1 MSPRGLPRDNRCQR
15 SIQIYYSRLTP
26 FLFYLIVT
34 YANDA
39 PACNYRKLK
48 IDTLEKDAMKTPSN
62 PQEIL
67 ALSRNF
73 MECRLLL
80 TGAEID
86 IFTRLA
92 EPASSMDLAEKQ
104 GWRERPLTVFLDAL
118 TAMGLLVK
126 KDGLYRTDSELLP
139 LLRSDSPRTVL
150 PMIRHAATL
159 WQRWSNLTH
168 IVTETGG
175 VESNGTL
182 FEDPEE
188 KKAFI
193 GAMHVVGSQHA
204 PKIVQAINPG
214 TAQQL
219 IDVGG
224 GSGTYTIAFL
234 EASPEMSATLFD
246 LPDVV
251 SMGRARITN
260 AGLMDRVKI
269 VAGNFYAD
277 DLPAGHDL
285 ALVSAII
292 HMNSLEQNV
301 DLYKKIFD
309 ALVPGGRIVIRDHV
323 MKPDRNTPKSGA
335 LFAVNMLVGTPG
347 GGTYTYDE
355 IKTGLTA
362 AGFEKVTLIQEGEA
376 MMGLVEAFRPL

>member
-1 MSPRGLPRDNRCQR
+1 MN
-15 SIQIYYSRLTP
+15 
-26 FLFYLIVT
+26 
-34 YANDA
+34 
-39 PACNYRKLK
+39 
-48 IDTLEKDAMKTPSN
+48 TPSN

-80 TGAEID
+80 TGAELD

-92 EPASSMDLAEKQ
+92 EPAACEDLAERH
-104 GWRERPLTVFLDAL
+104 GWHERPLTVLLDAL
-118 TAMGLLVK
+118 AAMGLLIK
-126 KDGLYRTDSELLP
+126 KDGHYRTDPGLLP
-139 LLRSDSPRTVL
+139 FLRSDSPRTVL
-150 PMIRHAATL
+150 PMIRHAATI
-159 WQRWSNLTH
+159 WQYWSNLTR

-175 VESNGTL
+175 VESKGTL
-182 FEDPEE
+182 FEDPEDN
-188 KKAFI
+188 KAFI

-204 PKIVQAINPG
+204 PEIVQAINPG
-214 TAQQL
+214 SAQRL

-234 EASPEMSATLFD
+234 EAFPEMSATLFD

-251 SMGRARITN
+251 SMGRERITD

-269 VAGNFYAD
+269 VAGNFYTD
-277 DLPAGHDL
+277 TLPGGHDL

-309 ALVPGGRIVIRDHV
+309 ALDPGGRIVIRDHV
-323 MKPDRNTPKSGA
+323 MKPDRTTPKSGA
-335 LFAVNMLVGTPG
+335 VFAINMLVGTPG
-347 GGTYTYDE
+347 GSTYTYDE
-355 IKTGLTA
+355 IKTGLKA
-362 AGFEKVTLIQEGEA
+362 AGFENVNLIQESEA
-376 MMGLVEAFRPL
+376 MLGLVEAFRPL

>member
-1 MSPRGLPRDNRCQR
+1 MN
-15 SIQIYYSRLTP
+15 
-26 FLFYLIVT
+26 
-34 YANDA
+34 
-39 PACNYRKLK
+39 
-48 IDTLEKDAMKTPSN
+48 TPSN
-62 PQEIL
+62 SQKIL

-80 TGAEID
+80 TGAELD

-92 EPASSMDLAEKQ
+92 EPASSMGLAEKQ
-104 GWRERPLTVFLDAL
+104 GWHERPLAVLLDAL
-118 TAMGLLVK
+118 TAMGLLIK
-126 KDGLYRTDSELLP
+126 KGGLYRTDPGLLP
-139 LLRSDSPRTVL
+139 FLRSDSPRTVL
-150 PMIRHAATL
+150 PMIRHAATI
-159 WQRWSNLTH
+159 WQYWSKLTR

-175 VESNGTL
+175 VESDGTL

-193 GAMHVVGSQHA
+193 GAMHVVGSQQA
-204 PKIVQAINPG
+204 PKIVQAVNPG
-214 TAQQL
+214 SAQRL

-251 SMGRARITN
+251 SMGRARITD
-260 AGLMDRVKI
+260 AGLMDRVTI
-269 VAGNFYAD
+269 VAGNFYTD

-301 DLYKKIFD
+301 DLYKKIFG

-323 MKPDRNTPKSGA
+323 MKPDRTTPKSGA

-347 GGTYTYDE
+347 GGTYTCDE

-362 AGFEKVTLIQEGEA
+362 AGFENINLIQESEA
-376 MMGLVEAFRPL
+376 MMGLVEAFKPL